1 MAKTVIIHGNYCN
14 FNSEILFPK
23 TDLQIVYKNKG
34 RLFFAGVTS
43 NADVFYKP
51 NWYFPNKNYR
61 TDILFCLIS
70 GDIQHSI
77 LRKVSYLNK
86 TKGLNKTSLYTDFV
100 LFFFSFSSETSANDI
115 DRGAIFIVS
124 ADQAGS
130 I

>member
-51 NWYFPNKNYR
+51 NWYFPNKNCR

-100 LFFFSFSSETSANDI
+100 LFFFSFSSKTSANDI